1 MSKPSRPLKIGAPEM
16 NSKLKITNPNG
27 EDRLSSLP
35 DELIHQILSFLGT
48 RQAVQTSILSKRWK
62 RMWTGLP
69 VLSFD
74 GLPESMSSISVPC
87 LTTLIMKRAK
97 LPENVWDLP
106 ALLSLELDEVDLPA
120 NMNDFFSA
128 LVSVRDIT
136 ISFSGSCK
144 HNWIISCPQLVHLKI
159 CTNFSCICWIHE
171 IAVLS
176 NKLRELSLVG
186 IFMVRSKVHE
196 LENVSVKLWD
206 TNEFNDA
213 TLDEKGLHYDF
224 VIPMLS
230 ELGNAR
236 TLTLDSAMIE
246 ALYTVSNSLGR
257 VPSPFKNL
265 KYVKLPQGNKESGIS
280 TTLRKYLLGGNPRA
294 TIVTSLPQVLYTVSN
309 HLGRVPSP
317 FKNLKYVKLP
327 QGNKES
333 GISTT
338 LRKYLLGGNPRAT
351 IVTSLP
357 QFHRYKPFKL
367 STFSSDTLKKLKL
380 RVPLDYDESLR
391 TDSEW
396 VLPALKAL
404 HLIRPPHMSSYNF
417 SEYCLIWL
425 PNLTTLCLDGIR
437 LPESL
442 SSISVPCLTTLIMK
456 RAKLPENVWD
466 LPALLSLELDEVDLP
481 ANMTDFFSALVSV
494 RDITISFSGSCKH
507 NWMISCPQLVH
518 LKICTNFSCIC
529 WIHEIAVLSN
539 KLRELSLV
547 GIFMVRSK
555 VHELENVSVKLWDTN
570 EFNDAT
576 LDEKGLN
583 YDFVIPMLS
592 ELGNARTL
600 TLDSAMI
607 EALYTVSNNLG
618 RVPSPFKNLKYVKLP
633 QGNKESG
640 ISTTLRKYLL
650 GGNPRAT
657 IVTSLPQRKLNHQVV
672 SNSSTSQKVCVDT
685 GKRVQGESIWSRILL

>member
-74 GLPESMSSISVPC
+74 GYDQLFPYTHSGIIRFIDHVLKNRDQDTHVSCFKFLAVYPFPPNFVRRLINYTIDHNVEELDIDLQFHRYKPFKLSTFNSDTLKKLKLRVPLDYDESLRTDSEWVLPALKALHLIRPPHMSSYNLSEYCLIWLPNLTTLCLDGIRLPESLSSISVPC

-144 HNWIISCPQLVHLKI
+144 HNWIISCPQLVHLQI

-357 QFHRYKPFKL
+357 Q
-367 STFSSDTLKKLKL
+367 
-380 RVPLDYDESLR
+380 
-391 TDSEW
+391 
-396 VLPALKAL
+396 
-404 HLIRPPHMSSYNF
+404 
-417 SEYCLIWL
+417 
-425 PNLTTLCLDGIR
+425 
-437 LPESL
+437 
-442 SSISVPCLTTLIMK
+442 
-456 RAKLPENVWD
+456 
-466 LPALLSLELDEVDLP
+466 
-481 ANMTDFFSALVSV
+481 
-494 RDITISFSGSCKH
+494 
-507 NWMISCPQLVH
+507 
-518 LKICTNFSCIC
+518 
-529 WIHEIAVLSN
+529 
-539 KLRELSLV
+539 
-547 GIFMVRSK
+547 
-555 VHELENVSVKLWDTN
+555 
-570 EFNDAT
+570 
-576 LDEKGLN
+576 
-583 YDFVIPMLS
+583 
-592 ELGNARTL
+592 
-600 TLDSAMI
+600 
-607 EALYTVSNNLG
+607 
-618 RVPSPFKNLKYVKLP
+618 
-633 QGNKESG
+633 
-640 ISTTLRKYLL
+640 
-650 GGNPRAT
+650 
-657 IVTSLPQRKLNHQVV
+657 RKLNHQVV

-685 GKRVQGESIWSRILL
+685 GKRVQGEHLVENSVVDAGKVRQIGCPVEGTGKGLYVSKLSFLNLIPWQHIFPFHGAQNYPWQVGVHFGRSS